1 MNGMAVTRRHR
12 IGEKSVRYAYAITTA
27 LLIGGTTATLFLQAP
42 GNAQTAQN
50 DPSVLS
56 ATATPPRPGAPM
68 SFADLAATLQP
79 AVVNISTKQ
88 KVQISQGGG
97 NNPFAGT
104 PFGDMFGEQFG
115 GGDGGKPVT
124 REGQSLGSGF
134 IISPDGYIVTN
145 NHVVAA
151 EQLQGGKATVESI
164 TVILPDRTEY
174 KATLVGRD
182 PQSDIA
188 VLKIDGKNLPFV
200 HFGDSTRT
208 RVGDWVMAIG
218 NPFGLGGTVTA
229 GIVSAIH
236 RNTGQGGA
244 YDRYIQTDASINQG
258 NSGGPMFDLNG
269 NVVGINSM
277 IYSPSGGNVG
287 IGFAIPA
294 EVAKPIVE
302 TLKGGAKIKRGYLG
316 IQIQPLDEGIAESQG
331 LPKNHGEIVQSI
343 VPGEAGDKAG
353 IKSGDIVERVNGR
366 EVTPD
371 ETLSFIVANLPVGSR
386 VPMDIIRSGK
396 RQTIVAVL
404 GERPSDEVI
413 ASRIGG
419 KKGIGPEDDKA
430 SGDASKQSLGLALQ
444 SLTPEILGQLGVSNA
459 TLKGVVVGAVDPSSD
474 AAAKGF
480 QRGDILLSV
489 NYQPTASPGAV
500 SAAVS
505 SAKTAG
511 RSNVL
516 LEVMPL
522 GQKQSRYIAVKL
534 REG

>member
-1 MNGMAVTRRHR
+1 M
-12 IGEKSVRYAYAITTA
+12 RYAYAITTA

-50 DPSVLS
+50 DPSKIAS
-56 ATATPPRPGAPM
+56 AAAPPRPGAPM

-88 KVQISQGGG
+88 KVQVSQGGG

-104 PFGDMFGEQFG
+104 PFGDMFGDQFGG
-115 GGDGGKPVT
+115 GGDGGKPIT

-200 HFGDSTRT
+200 RFGDSTRT

-244 YDRYIQTDASINQG
+244 YDRFIQTDASINQG

-294 EVAKPIVE
+294 EVAGPIVE

-331 LPKNHGEIVQSI
+331 LPKNHGEIVQS
-343 VPGEAGDKAG
+343 VVSGEPGDKAG
-353 IKSGDIVERVNGR
+353 IKPGDIVEKVNGR

-371 ETLSFIVANLPVGSR
+371 ETLSYIVANLPVGSR
-386 VPMDIIRSGK
+386 VPLDIIRGGK

-413 ASRIGG
+413 ASRAGG
-419 KKGIGPEDDKA
+419 KKGLGPEDDKS

-444 SLTPEILGQLGVSNA
+444 ALTPEILGQLGIADSS
-459 TLKGVVVGAVDPSSD
+459 LKGVVVGAVDPSSD

-489 NYQPTASPGAV
+489 NYLPTPTPSAV
-500 SAAVS
+500 SAAIT
-505 SAKTAG
+505 SAKGAG

-516 LEVMPL
+516 LQVMPL